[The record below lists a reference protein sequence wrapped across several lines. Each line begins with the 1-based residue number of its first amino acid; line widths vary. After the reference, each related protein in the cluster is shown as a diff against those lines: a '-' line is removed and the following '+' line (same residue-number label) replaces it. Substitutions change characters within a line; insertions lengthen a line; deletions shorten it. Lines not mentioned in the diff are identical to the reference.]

1 MNRTKIM
8 DVLSGKNVWEYYQE
22 YKKSQW
28 YSVPEL
34 EQVKINKLRRLL
46 EHCYLN
52 VPYYAQVMKN
62 TGISPSDVTDLSII
76 ENFPIITKEII
87 KSNYQDF
94 IPTNLRKI
102 RGVELSQTGGTTG
115 NILLKRNDANTRS
128 AVWAAF
134 RRFEDW
140 MNYNPSRDKALILM
154 GGHVIKHKNL
164 ASFKSV
170 LKNKIINIIN
180 NQVSFNPYE
189 TGPELTESIV
199 NALKKYKFKLIRG
212 YSQYLYNLAKIL
224 QNRGLYFNIPSITT
238 TAEPLLKIH
247 RDIFKRIFGAESF
260 DQYGCG
266 EVGGIAFECEKHEG
280 LHITEEHV
288 IIEVNE
294 NNEIIITDLDNFAMP
309 FIRYWNADQILLSD
323 KDCSCGRKHKLIKKV
338 LGRTCDY
345 IIGAN
350 GEYLHWAY
358 FWHLVFDSGI
368 SEKYDLRKF
377 QVIQKTK
384 DSIIFRYV
392 AKQLSRE
399 DERKLADNIKYR
411 LGDIKITFVQ
421 EDNIEN
427 SKSGKYRPVINELL
441 S

>member
-28 YSVPEL
+28 YSESDL
-34 EQVKINKLRRLL
+34 KQIKINKFKKLV

-52 VPYYAQVMKN
+52 VPYYRKFMNKV
-62 TGISPSDVTDLSII
+62 GIVPSDVVDLSII
-76 ENFPIITKEII
+76 ENFPIVTKEII
-87 KSNYQDF
+87 KSNYKEF
-94 IPTNLRKI
+94 IPSNLNTIK
-102 RGVELSQTGGTTG
+102 GVKVAQTGGTTG
-115 NILLKRNDANTRS
+115 NILLKRNDAKSRG
-128 AVWAAF
+128 AVWGAF

-140 MNYNPSRDKALILM
+140 MNYKPGDKALILM

-164 ASFKSV
+164 VYLKSM
-170 LKNKIINIIN
+170 LKKKMVDLIN
-180 NQVSFNPYE
+180 NQISFNPYE
-189 TGPELTESIV
+189 TSSEDIENIIY
-199 NALKKYKFKLIRG
+199 ALKKYNFKLIRG
-212 YSQYLYNLAKIL
+212 YSQYLYNLSKLL
-224 QNRGLYFNIPSITT
+224 QNRGLHFNIPSITT
-238 TAEPLLKIH
+238 TAEPLLQIH
-247 RDIFKRIFGAESF
+247 RDIFKKVFGAESF

-288 IIEVNE
+288 IIEINE
-294 NNEIIITDLDNFAMP
+294 NNEMIVTDLDNFAMP

-323 KDCSCGRKHKLIKKV
+323 KECSCGRKHKLIKKV
-338 LGRTCDY
+338 LGRVCDY
-345 IIGAN
+345 IIGIN

-377 QVIQKTK
+377 QIVQKNREA
-384 DSIIFRYV
+384 IVFRYV
-392 AKQLSRE
+392 AKKLSME
-399 DERKLADNIKYR
+399 DERKLTDNIRYR

-421 EDNIEN
+421 ENNIEN